1 MKATKKANE
10 PFRAFQLL
18 TQHSVLFS
26 QEKPMSTQHPIIRI
40 ANIDFDFGVITPY
53 IIDESVMEI
62 MIARYDTI
70 YIEQKGKLIET
81 GVSFGSEEALMV
93 FIQHIA
99 DQLGRTV
106 DEMTP
111 MFDMMFPNSRLL
123 MNVVL
128 RPVAAHGPTVTLRK
142 FATNPLKMEDLLRFG
157 AITPDIVTFL
167 KACIQTQLNM
177 VICGGTGS
185 GKTTVYNIVAGFIP
199 EDERIVTVER
209 QLELQLMQ
217 KHVIPLV
224 ARPANADGKGEIA
237 MRDLLVNALKMRPD
251 RILAGEVH
259 GGEVVDIVQAM
270 KTGHNGSMLS
280 LHAESSRDALARLE
294 VMYTM
299 GLPDMPLNRIRED
312 LATAIDIIV
321 HQQRLR
327 DGKRKIMAVTEI
339 MGMEGQF
346 IKTQDIFTFEQ
357 TDVQDG
363 KIIGTIS
370 PTGNVPR
377 CGAAMKDAGITFP
390 EDFFNP
396 NNP

>member
-1 MKATKKANE
+1 MPNN
-10 PFRAFQLL
+10 
-18 TQHSVLFS
+18 
-26 QEKPMSTQHPIIRI
+26 HPIIRI

-53 IIDESVMEI
+53 IEDESVLEI

-70 YIEQKGKLIET
+70 YVEKQGKLIET
-81 GVSFGSEEALMV
+81 GVSFGSEEALMA

-99 DQLGRTV
+99 DKLNRTLS
-106 DEMTP
+106 ESLP
-111 MFDMMFPNSRLL
+111 MLDILFPNSRLL

-128 RPVAAHGPTVTLRK
+128 RPISAHGPTVTMRK
-142 FATNPLKMEDLLRFG
+142 FATNPLKLEDLLSFG
-157 AITPDIVTFL
+157 AITPDVVTFL
-167 KACIQTQLNM
+167 RACIQTQLNM

-209 QLELQLMQ
+209 QLELQLLQ
-217 KHVIPLV
+217 KHVISLL
-224 ARPANADGKGEIA
+224 ARPANAEGKGEITMGA
-237 MRDLLVNALKMRPD
+237 LLINALKMRPD

-270 KTGHNGSMLS
+270 KTGHDGSMLS
-280 LHAESSRDALARLE
+280 LHAESPRDALARLE

-312 LATAIDIIV
+312 LASAIDIIV
-321 HQQRLR
+321 HCQRLR
-327 DGKRKIMAVTEI
+327 DGRRKIMAVTEI

-346 IKTQDIFTFEQ
+346 IKTQDIFKFEQ

-363 KIIGTIS
+363 KIIGTIA
-370 PTGNVPR
+370 PTGNVPH
-377 CGAAMKDAGITFP
+377 CIAAMNDAGITFA

-396 NNP
+396 NKSVQ

>member
-1 MKATKKANE
+1 
-10 PFRAFQLL
+10 
-18 TQHSVLFS
+18 
-26 QEKPMSTQHPIIRI
+26 MSTQHPIIRI

-377 CGAAMKDAGITFP
+377 CVAAMKDAGITFP